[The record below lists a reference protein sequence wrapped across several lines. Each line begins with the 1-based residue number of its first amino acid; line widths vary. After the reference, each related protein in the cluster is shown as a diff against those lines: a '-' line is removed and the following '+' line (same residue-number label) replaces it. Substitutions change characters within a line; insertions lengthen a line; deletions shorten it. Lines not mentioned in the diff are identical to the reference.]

1 MASANEN
8 QPEQQAPHLT
18 DEQANARARSL
29 RTDRHGLPSWLT
41 IALVILTCI
50 ALLAS
55 TMAVW
60 VDATLLNTDRFVGI
74 VGPLGRDPQVIA
86 SVSQY
91 VADQVVAALD
101 ISSRTASALPVGG
114 KFLAGP
120 LEQTIHDFVQT
131 RTAELLSSA
140 QAQAAWVAIER
151 SVQSEL
157 VAALRGQTSN
167 VQIANGAL
175 TVDLLPLIAASLNH
189 LLQAAPGLIPFGV
202 TIPDLSGAQ
211 SPAEERQ
218 RLSQALGIQLAPDF
232 GVVTLLQSDALTAA
246 QRTVSIL
253 DTLKVVLPIMT
264 LLLVA
269 LTIWSAADR
278 RTTLLLLGI
287 GTAALFLVAILLM
300 RIVWGQLTDAVTTSP
315 AREIA
320 QAVVGAVQAS
330 LTGTLIGVLIAGA
343 LVALVAYLAGKPAW
357 LTRLFPQNATRAR
370 GRMSWRS

>member
-8 QPEQQAPHLT
+8 QAEQQAPHLT
-18 DEQANARARSL
+18 DEQANTRARSR
-29 RTDRHGLPSWLT
+29 RTDRRGLPSWLT
-41 IALVILTCI
+41 IALVVLTCI
-50 ALLAS
+50 SLLAS

-60 VDATLLNTDRFVGI
+60 VDATLLNTDRFVGV
-74 VGPLGRDPQVIA
+74 VGPLGRDPQAVA

-101 ISSRTASALPVGG
+101 IASRTASALPVGG

-131 RTAELLSSA
+131 RTEELLSSA
-140 QAQAAWVAIER
+140 QAQAAWVALER

-189 LLQAAPGLIPFGV
+189 LLQAAPGLIPSGV
-202 TIPDLSGAQ
+202 TIPTFSGAQ
-211 SPAEERQ
+211 SPSEERQ
-218 RLSQALGIQLAPDF
+218 RLSQALGTQLAPDF
-232 GVVTLLQSDALTAA
+232 GVVTLLQSDTLTAA

-253 DTLKVVLPIMT
+253 DTLNVVSPIIT

-278 RTTLLLLGI
+278 RHTVLLLGI

-300 RIVWGQLTDAVTTSP
+300 WIVLGRLTDAVTTSP

-320 QAVVGAVQAS
+320 QAVVGPIQAS
-330 LTGTLIGVLIAGA
+330 LFGTLIGVLIAGA

-357 LTRLFPQNATRAR
+357 LTQLFPQNPTRTR